1 LDAVELKYEPQNG
14 ATTWP
19 PFWGPC
25 VGFLTNLQP
34 KNGTCFGAEIAT
46 VCKKKA
52 KAFWR
57 WSNFLHS
64 RVPVGE
70 TAAVVNIDETS
81 IRLYQNSG
89 PGFIVDIARRQK
101 RSNKSLCRDVT
112 KGQLRG
118 SFTLIA
124 MVTSYLP
131 LQKHL
136 PQMAFINAAHIG
148 SDDFDNIVKD
158 MLPTVHVYRV
168 KNSWTT
174 VEKMKQ
180 MLGLLKSVV
189 KEKTPQV
196 RILLCADTYKAHI
209 STAIF
214 MCAAKHGIFY
224 FTVPPKMTWALQPC
238 DTHVFATFK
247 HHLAVASQKMTLE
260 TCGGKLTV
268 TNLLKALNLTVNC
281 VLNEKDWSK
290 AFADV
295 GLTDEQTRVSKSL
308 LEILGFDV
316 PPTIAKLIPTLPE
329 LQACFPKGWD
339 IAIGWVFAA
348 TVQAAKTEQPSSPG
362 HDVNSRSASSA
373 QPSPLASGIASCV
386 APSAS
391 SSSHCAKA
399 QPCPRAVRLV
409 PPQQL
414 LPPVHPVHPKVHMPL
429 SPPPTPK
436 VPRLHR
442 LPSWTP
448 KPKQP

>member
-1 LDAVELKYEPQNG
+1 
-14 ATTWP
+14 
-19 PFWGPC
+19 
-25 VGFLTNLQP
+25 
-34 KNGTCFGAEIAT
+34 
-46 VCKKKA
+46 
-52 KAFWR
+52 
-57 WSNFLHS
+57 
-64 RVPVGE
+64 
-70 TAAVVNIDETS
+70 VNIDETS
-81 IRLYQNSG
+81 IRLYQNTG
-89 PGFIVDIARRQK
+89 PGFIVDIARKQK
-101 RSNKSLCRDVT
+101 RSKKSLCRDVT

-148 SDDFDNIVKD
+148 SDEFEDIVKD
-158 MLPTVHVYRV
+158 MLPNVHIYRV

-174 VEKMKQ
+174 VDKMKQ
-180 MLGLLKSVV
+180 VLGLLKKVV
-189 KEKTPQV
+189 QEKTPQV

-209 STAIF
+209 SNAIF

-260 TCGGKLTV
+260 TSGGKLTLR
-268 TNLLKALNLTVNC
+268 NLLKAMNLTVGC

-295 GLTDEQTRVSKSL
+295 GLTGEQSRVSKSL
-308 LEILGFDV
+308 LEILGFEE
-316 PPTIAKLIPTLPE
+316 PPTIAKLLPTLHE

-348 TVQAAKTEQPSSPG
+348 TVQAEKKEQASSTAI
-362 HDVNSRSASSA
+362 DVMSGSASSA
-373 QPSPLASGIASCV
+373 QPISLPSGVASCV
-386 APSAS
+386 SPGATF
-391 SSSHCAKA
+391 SSHCAKA

-414 LPPVHPVHPKVHMPL
+414 LPPAPTVHPKVHMQL
-429 SPPPTPK
+429 SPPPASE

-448 KPKQP
+448 RPKHP